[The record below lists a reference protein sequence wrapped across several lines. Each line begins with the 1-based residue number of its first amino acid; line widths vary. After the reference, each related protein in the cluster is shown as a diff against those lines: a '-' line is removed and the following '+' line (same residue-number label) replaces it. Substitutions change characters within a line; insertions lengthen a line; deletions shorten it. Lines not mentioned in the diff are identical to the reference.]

1 MSEASVVPDL
11 AARPLDA
18 AADHGGRPEDP
29 KRAADERVGAIGRA
43 YAAGSDALSQ
53 FVRLVLSGVVLI
65 IVAGILLAL
74 LQANPGNGVVS
85 EVHGWGRWLV
95 GPFNGMFSFR
105 RARVAVAVDWGIAA
119 VIYLFAGG
127 LIARAIGRPHNW
139 RPLGRPSIRNQEGS

>member
-1 MSEASVVPDL
+1 MSEVSVVPDL

-18 AADHGGRPEDP
+18 AADHGVRPENP
-29 KRAADERVGAIGRA
+29 KRAAVERVGGIGRA
-43 YAAGSDALSQ
+43 YATGSDVFSR

-65 IVAGILLAL
+65 ILAGILLAL
-74 LQANPGNGVVS
+74 LKANPANGVVS

-105 RARVAVAVDWGIAA
+105 RARVAVAVNWGTAA

-127 LIARAIGRPHNW
+127 LIARVIGRPHTW
-139 RPLGRPSIRNQEGS
+139 RPFGRSSIRSQEGS